1 MATILVT
8 GGAGYVGSH
17 ACKALKAVGHT
28 PVVFDNFSTGW
39 RAAVQF
45 GDMVEGDLMNTDDLD
60 RAFETHRPDAVMHF
74 AAFSN
79 VGESVARPDMYWTN
93 NVGGSASLFAAA
105 ARHGTRRVVFSST
118 CATYGEPAGE
128 TLTETDVQ
136 SPINPYGRT
145 KLAVEHMLADL
156 RAAYGFESVIFRY
169 FNAAGADPARQ
180 IGEDHRPETHLI
192 PLVLDAA
199 SARRDAITVFGDDY
213 ATPDGTCIRDYVH
226 VDDLAD
232 AHVRG
237 IDWLLGGGASLQLN
251 LGSGSGHS
259 VRAVIDTARD
269 VTGCEIPVIDGD
281 RRPGDPARLVSGSD
295 KAREI
300 LGWEP
305 SRSDLAAMIG
315 DAWGW
320 HQTGKYPE

>member
-1 MATILVT
+1 MATVLVT

-17 ACKALKAVGHT
+17 ACKALRAAGHE

-45 GDMVEGDLMNTDDLD
+45 GDVFEGDLLHAADLD
-60 RAFETHRPDAVMHF
+60 RAFEVHRPEAIMHF

-79 VGESVARPDMYWTN
+79 VGESVARPEIYWTN

-105 ARHGTRRVVFSST
+105 VRHGVRRVVFSST

-128 TLTETDVQ
+128 TLTETDGQ
-136 SPINPYGRT
+136 APINPYGRT
-145 KLAVEHMLADL
+145 KLAVEHMLSDL
-156 RAAYGFESVIFRY
+156 GAAHGLESVIFRY

-199 SARRDAITVFGDDY
+199 SGRRDSITVFGDDY
-213 ATPDGTCIRDYVH
+213 PTPDGTCIRDYIH

-237 IDWLLGGGASLQLN
+237 LDWLLDGGASLALN

-259 VRAVIDTARD
+259 VRAVIDTARR
-269 VTGCEIPVIDGD
+269 VTGCDIPVIDGE
-281 RRPGDPARLVSGSD
+281 RRPGDPARLVSGSEM
-295 KAREI
+295 AREV

-305 SRSDLAAMIG
+305 SRSDLATMIG

-320 HQTGKYPE
+320 HQTSMFNE

>member
-17 ACKALKAVGHT
+17 ACKALKLAGHT

-45 GDMVEGDLMNTDDLD
+45 GDVVEGDLLSAEDLD
-60 RAFETHRPDAVMHF
+60 RAFETHRPEAVMHF

-79 VGESVARPDMYWTN
+79 VGESVAKPEIYWTN
-93 NVGGSASLFAAA
+93 NVGGSASLFAATI
-105 ARHGTRRVVFSST
+105 RHGVRRVVFSST
-118 CATYGEPAGE
+118 CATYGEPAGD
-128 TLTETDVQ
+128 TLTEADAQ
-136 SPINPYGRT
+136 APINPYGRT

-156 RAAYGFESVIFRY
+156 RDAHGLESVIFRY

-199 SARRDAITVFGDDY
+199 SGRRDAITVFGDDY
-213 ATPDGTCIRDYVH
+213 PTPDGTCIRDYIH

-237 IDWLLGGGASLQLN
+237 LDWLLGGGASLQLN

-259 VRAVIDTARD
+259 VRAVIDTARA
-269 VTGCEIPVIDGD
+269 VTGCEIPVIDGA

-295 KAREI
+295 RARDV

-305 SRSDLAAMIG
+305 TRSDLATMIG

-320 HQTGKYPE
+320 HQTGRYPG